1 MHLKILIVDDDPAML
16 SLYSRIFSDQDYT
29 IALAN
34 SFAAAAGLVKA
45 SRYDLLITDLMLGD
59 GLGTDLAL
67 FFAKESPGAKAILVT
82 GSLLETEALDFSM
95 FSVCLGK
102 PLGIVSFIG
111 VVAETLSKSR
121 VTDCCV
127 FS

>member
-1 MHLKILIVDDDPAML
+1 MHLKILIVDDEPAML
-16 SLYSRIFSDQDYT
+16 SLYSRIFSGQDYN

-34 SFAAAAGLVKA
+34 SFAAAAVLVKA
-45 SRYDLLITDLMLGD
+45 GRYDLLITDLMLGD

-67 FFAKESPGAKAILVT
+67 LFAKESPGAKAILVT
-82 GSLLETEALDFSM
+82 GSLLETEDRDLSM

-102 PLGIVSFIG
+102 PLRIVSFIE

-121 VTDCCV
+121 MTDCCV